1 MEEQLEEAHYWFC
14 LQDVADLSLHVGLD
28 KVLTDLLE
36 LRMKRTQNNP
46 YVSKLDDD
54 PEEVL
59 I

>member
-36 LRMKRTQNNP
+36 LRNKRINGSSLSELEDNP
-46 YVSKLDDD
+46 GGF
-54 PEEVL
+54 
-59 I
+59 